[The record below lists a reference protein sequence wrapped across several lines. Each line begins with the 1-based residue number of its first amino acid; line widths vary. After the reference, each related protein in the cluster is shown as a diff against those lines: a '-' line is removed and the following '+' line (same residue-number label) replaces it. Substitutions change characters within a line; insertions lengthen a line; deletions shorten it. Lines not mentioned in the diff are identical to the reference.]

1 MSQEFCV
8 DRFPD
13 QMTNVITYY
22 RWSLNKL
29 LIQYETRE
37 ITLIDYADL
46 HQELENKAQR
56 RYEDEIRAAYE
67 DGKESVIIKQC
78 AEESTSNASSY
89 SDGYNKGY
97 MTALQYIKFVVHDR
111 IKTITQ

>member
-89 SDGYNKGY
+89 SDGYSEGYKRALGLIKWNIENQLNKE
-97 MTALQYIKFVVHDR
+97 Q
-111 IKTITQ
+111 

>member
-46 HQELENKAQR
+46 HQELDNKAQR
-56 RYEDEIRAAYE
+56 RYEDEIQAAYE

-78 AEESTSNASSY
+78 AEESTSNASAY
-89 SDGYNKGY
+89 SEGYNKGFLAALEY
-97 MTALQYIKFVVHDR
+97 MNSTIENKIKL
-111 IKTITQ
+111 KQ